1 MADSYVGFSSVITAP
16 TFSVLSSQGTRTIN
30 LTNSPA
36 FSLYVNGQKNKYLF
50 VRLYDSTASKAI
62 STMPKGV
69 IHRNTY
75 GPVSVTRTIPSGNT
89 SVTAPD
95 STTSHSI
102 VIQVGWSSSSIT
114 QPTSWDVL
122 NKNYN
127 TPPTYSVSVP
137 GKATYNIYYY
147 NKDGS
152 VFYNTTGKEGDN
164 HTVIAGTGIGGFDH
178 WNTAADDTGT
188 SYSPGDTRL
197 INGNLYFYAISNG
210 VVVRRKI
217 NGEWKDCSVQAKVN
231 GEWVP
236 VIEGYIKVD
245 GVWKPIV

>member
-1 MADSYVGFSSVITAP
+1 MADPFVGFHSGKTAP
-16 TFSVLSSQGTRTIN
+16 TFSVSSSQGTRTIK
-30 LTNSPA
+30 LTNSPW
-36 FSLYVNGQKNKYLF
+36 FRLFVEKPGNEYLF
-50 VRLYDSTASKAI
+50 ARLYDSTASKAI
-62 STMPKGV
+62 STRSTGVTPMSAPKL
-69 IHRNTY
+69 T
-75 GPVSVTRTIPSGNT
+75 SVTIPSGNT

-102 VIQVGWSSSSIT
+102 VIQVGWSRDSTT

-122 NKNYN
+122 NTYHN

-152 VFYNTTGKEGDN
+152 VFYNTTGKEGNN

-188 SYSPGDTRL
+188 SYSPGATRF
-197 INGNLYFYAISNG
+197 IDGDLYFYAICNG
-210 VVVRRKI
+210 IVVRRKI
-217 NGEWKDCSVQAKVN
+217 NGEWKNCSVQAKVN

-245 GVWKPIV
+245 DVWKPIV